1 MTSYIVLLFL
11 IVIIGLIIGFL
22 YLKDRELV
30 HNLTVIEK
38 SIEDLN
44 SNISNSTQNTDENL
58 TNNQYKDLDSKIYE
72 IGESLIKIVRTIK
85 SMDISH
91 KELSE
96 KVNTIEK
103 QLKLTLLQ
111 ATSSNLN
118 ENEILSL
125 YSDGLTTQEIA
136 KQKRVPVGEVELVIK
151 LASLHNK
158 QDS

>member
-44 SNISNSTQNTDENL
+44 SNISNSTQNIDENL

-111 ATSSNLN
+111 AASSNLN

>member
-11 IVIIGLIIGFL
+11 VIVIGLIVGFL

-30 HNLTVIEK
+30 NNLTIIEN
-38 SIEDLN
+38 SIEDL
-44 SNISNSTQNTDENL
+44 SNNIHTKENTSSESISDEK
-58 TNNQYKDLDSKIYE
+58 YKELDSKIYE

-85 SMDISH
+85 AIDVEH
-91 KELSE
+91 KELGQ
-96 KVNTIEK
+96 KVDTIEK
-103 QLKLTLLQ
+103 QLKLTLLS

-125 YSDGLTTQEIA
+125 YSDGQTPQEIA
-136 KQKRVPVGEVELVIK
+136 KQKRVPLGEVELIIK
-151 LASLHNK
+151 LASLHDK

>member
-111 ATSSNLN
+111 AASSNLN